1 LWKANRVPEV
11 GLKSRRQAEQRNRG
25 APLGRG
31 HLQQVG
37 QSQCGHTGAPSV
49 SGQRIVQ
56 NIAQASSSSIRR
68 ICFRLTVRA
77 AAVRRKCCDMGDLR
91 IR

>member
-1 LWKANRVPEV
+1 MPDV

-31 HLQQVG
+31 QLQQVG
-37 QSQCGHTGAPSV
+37 QPQCGHTGTPSV

-56 NIAQASSSSIRR
+56 NIVQASASSIRR
-68 ICFRLTVRA
+68 ICFKLTVRA

-91 IR
+91 GR

>member
-1 LWKANRVPEV
+1 MPDV

-25 APLGRG
+25 APLGG
-31 HLQQVG
+31 GQDQHVG
-37 QSQCGHTGAPSV
+37 QPHRGHTGAPSV

-56 NIAQASSSSIRR
+56 NSVQASASSIRR

-77 AAVRRKCCDMGDLR
+77 AAVRRKCCDMGDLWAR
-91 IR
+91 

>member
-1 LWKANRVPEV
+1 VPDV

-31 HLQQVG
+31 QDQQVG
-37 QSQCGHTGAPSV
+37 QPQCGHTGAPPV
-49 SGQRIVQ
+49 SGQRIEQ
-56 NIAQASSSSIRR
+56 NSVQASASSIRR

-77 AAVRRKCCDMGDLR
+77 AAVRRKCCDMSDLR
-91 IR
+91 VR